1 MVTTPSVVVEGLNEW
16 DYIAAPEA
24 VTYKV
29 LEAIEKFQMLEPNE
43 IVVVGV
49 SGGPDSLTMLH
60 VLWGLRKRFGWQI
73 IAAHFN
79 HGLRGEDADADE
91 EFVKSFCEKNQIQCV
106 TGKADVRALAREEK
120 LSIAQAGRRARY
132 RFLAEVARQVGSRK
146 VALGHTATDVIE
158 TMMLNLFRGTGV
170 DGLQGIPP
178 TSPLTIHGEVESE
191 GEGQIWVVR
200 PLILCWREETE
211 AYAKVYRLNPRVDK
225 SNLDIKNPRNWIRLE
240 LLPLLRRKFGKV
252 DSALWR
258 LTELARD
265 ESEFLNKLANEQL
278 ERIKVHIDSQKV
290 AVKRDELLVLP
301 KSLRRRVIRCMVERL
316 VGPLNEVSLEHVETV
331 LRLIEQHSSNASYHL
346 PQQLFVQITKGV
358 VWLMKLQ

>member
-24 VTYKV
+24 VTHKV

-91 EFVKSFCEKNQIQCV
+91 EFVKSFCEKNQIRCV

-132 RFLAEVARQVGSRK
+132 RFLAEVARKVGSRK

-178 TSPLTIHGEVESE
+178 TSPLTIHGEVERE

-225 SNLDIKNPRNWIRLE
+225 SNLDTKNPRNWIRLE

-265 ESEFLNKLANEQL
+265 ESEFLNKIANEQL